1 MHQIRVALRG
11 KGVVLMGKNTMVRR
25 ALRSILSEYP
35 QYERLLPH
43 VKGNIGFVFTSGDL
57 KEIREVILSNKV
69 AAPAR
74 AGAFAPKD
82 VTVPAGNTGMEPG
95 KTSFFQALGI
105 PTKIARGTIEIVS
118 DVKVVTA
125 GTRVGSSE
133 ATLLNMLNISP
144 FTYGMTVVQIFD
156 SGNSFSPD
164 VLDVDESELIDRFL
178 TGIKTI
184 AAISLAINYPT
195 IVSVMHTLVNSYK
208 NLIAVS
214 LATDYTF
221 EGSAKANNSHL
232 IVVSNRLPITI
243 SKDANGEYHFKMS
256 SGGLVSALSG
266 FKKSLSFTWIGW
278 PGFFIPPKDRPLVDK
293 RLMEEYSCQA
303 VYLED
308 DLADRHY
315 NGFSNSILWPLFHYH
330 PGEMNFDE
338 ENWLAYRQ
346 ANMQFAEAVRQQ
358 ITPGAMVWVQDYH
371 LMLLP
376 MLLRGLIDGNK
387 AGGEYTVNELHKIT
401 EGIEGEDPT
410 ITKEKVPGIKIGFF
424 LHTPFPSSEIY
435 RILPVRREILLGILY
450 CDLIGFH
457 TYDYARHF
465 LSSCTRILGLPTMP
479 NGVEFEGRMAHVG
492 TFPIGIEPG
501 SFVENLKK
509 ESVKARIAALEQRF
523 HGMKVI
529 VGVDRLDYIKGV
541 PQKLHALE
549 LFLSQHPEWIGKVV
563 LVQLAVP
570 SRQDVEEYQ
579 NLRSIVNELVGRI
592 NGRFGTVDFMPIHFM
607 HKSLPFDELCALYA
621 VSDVC
626 LVTSTR
632 DGMNLVSYEYIAC
645 QQARQGVMIL
655 SEFAGAAQSLNGSIV
670 VNPWDSQQVADA
682 IHEAVIIDAPTRA
695 ENHRKLFKY
704 VNKYSAAFWGTSFIK
719 EMTRIKPG
727 DVGKEKEGQAVLTA
741 KGEAGGFGHSVPGPP
756 SIKA

>member
-1 MHQIRVALRG
+1 
-11 KGVVLMGKNTMVRR
+11 MG
-25 ALRSILSEYP
+25 
-35 QYERLLPH
+35 
-43 VKGNIGFVFTSGDL
+43 
-57 KEIREVILSNKV
+57 
-69 AAPAR
+69 
-74 AGAFAPKD
+74 
-82 VTVPAGNTGMEPG
+82 
-95 KTSFFQALGI
+95 SFFSPSDN
-105 PTKIARGTIEIVS
+105 PTSNDMEFGDNR
-118 DVKVVTA
+118 
-125 GTRVGSSE
+125 
-133 ATLLNMLNISP
+133 
-144 FTYGMTVVQIFD
+144 
-156 SGNSFSPD
+156 
-164 VLDVDESELIDRFL
+164 
-178 TGIKTI
+178 
-184 AAISLAINYPT
+184 
-195 IVSVMHTLVNSYK
+195 
-208 NLIAVS
+208 
-214 LATDYTF
+214 
-221 EGSAKANNSHL
+221 HL

-278 PGFFIPPKDRPLVDK
+278 PGFFIPPKDRAIVDK

-308 DLADRHY
+308 EVADRHY

-358 ITPGAMVWVQDYH
+358 ITPGSMVWVQDYH

-387 AGGEYTVNELHKIT
+387 VGGEYTVNELNKLT
-401 EGIEGEDPT
+401 EGIEGDATPV
-410 ITKEKVPGIKIGFF
+410 TKEKIPGVKIGFF

-435 RILPVRREILLGILY
+435 RFSSVFYTVISS
-450 CDLIGFH
+450 GFH

-479 NGVEFEGRMAHVG
+479 NGVEFEGRMAH
-492 TFPIGIEPG
+492 PG
-501 SFVENLKK
+501 SFVDNLKK
-509 ESVKARIAALEQRF
+509 ESRF
-523 HGMKVI
+523 QGMKGHRRCRPI
-529 VGVDRLDYIKGV
+529 GLYQRCPSKT
-541 PQKLHALE
+541 HALE
-549 LFLSQHPEWIGKVV
+549 LFLAQHPEWIGKVV

-607 HKSLPFDELCALYA
+607 HKSLAFDELCALYA

-695 ENHRKLFKY
+695 ENHKKLFKY

-727 DVGKEKEGQAVLTA
+727 DVGKEKEGQAVLKA
-741 KGEAGGFGHSVPGPP
+741 KGEAGGFGHSVPVTP
-756 SIKA
+756 SVKV